1 MINTIYSVKALDRK
15 DDEIRLFT
23 DRDICI
29 EYIVKNWSDDK
40 DFWEYCM
47 NDFVDWCIDHD
58 YKIEMF
64 LIGDLIGDYVR
75 YMLNKDIHYFDEYEL
90 FETNVFN
97 KFGQGTFCKVQ

>member
-1 MINTIYSVKALDRK
+1 MVNAIYSVTAFDRK
-15 DDEIRLFT
+15 DDEIRLFI
-23 DRDICI
+23 DREICI
-29 EYIVKNWSDDK
+29 EYIVKNWGDDT

-58 YKIEMF
+58 YKNEMS
-64 LIGDLIGDYVR
+64 LMGDYMR

-97 KFGQGTFCKVQ
+97 KLGQGTFCKVQ